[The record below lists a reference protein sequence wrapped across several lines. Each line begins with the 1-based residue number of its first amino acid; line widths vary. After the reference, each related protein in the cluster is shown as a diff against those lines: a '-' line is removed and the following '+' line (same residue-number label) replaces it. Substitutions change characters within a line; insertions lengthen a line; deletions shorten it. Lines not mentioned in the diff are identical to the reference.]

1 MIKIT
6 LNMKSEGSRF
16 VFKFA
21 SLMLVSSVV
30 LFGGYL
36 SKCIPDPGFETG
48 SGNSMVGASCVTLVS
63 TCNSCVDGWAVC
75 FGVGE
80 RTCVKTRLQGVM
92 TRGGCVTVRTS
103 TTESVMNCYF

>member
-1 MIKIT
+1 
-6 LNMKSEGSRF
+6 MKSEGSRF

-36 SKCIPDPGFETG
+36 SKCIPDPGIRMN
-48 SGNSMVGASCVTLVS
+48 NSCSWHVS
-63 TCNSCVDGWAVC
+63 ICNECVDGWWQC
-75 FGVGE
+75 FDQGKG
-80 RTCVKTRLQGVM
+80 TCVITRLQGVM

-103 TTESVMNCYF
+103 TTESVMHCSF

>member
-30 LFGGYL
+30 LSDGYL
-36 SKCIPDPGFETG
+36 TKCIPD
-48 SGNSMVGASCVTLVS
+48 SGTRMNKSCSWHVS
-63 TCNSCVDGWAVC
+63 TCNECVDGWWKC
-75 FGVGE
+75 FDDGGI
-80 RTCVKTRLQGVM
+80 CVITRMQGVM
-92 TRGGCVTVRTS
+92 TPVGCVTVRT
-103 TTESVMNCYF
+103 TTTTGLMKCSF